1 MIFANDTHQPPSEP
15 PPAPREDEDSG
26 VMMALG
32 EDEPPLM
39 GLGSDLTESAAQ
51 NLTMA
56 LLAFNGGRVRAVPED
71 LDDTSD
77 VEFYISSGGGSVNDM
92 LAVYDLRCLVK
103 MNRDIATLGLG
114 KIYSA
119 AVPLLAAGTK
129 GKRYMGRNAR
139 LMIHHCSSNAGG
151 SHLDIQINF
160 DELKKVEEL
169 MVGVLVEHSNLSL
182 DEVYEIMA
190 RNTDKFFSAEE
201 VLEMGIVDEII

>member
-1 MIFANDTHQPPSEP
+1 MIFANDTDPHTDETKDTE
-15 PPAPREDEDSG
+15 EDENSG

-51 NLTMA
+51 NLSMA
-56 LLAFNGGRVRAVPED
+56 LLAFNGGRVRAVPAD

-77 VEFYISSGGGSVNDM
+77 IEFYISSGGGSVGDM
-92 LAVYDLRCLVK
+92 LAVYDLMRLVK
-103 MNRDIATLGLG
+103 MNRDIATFGFG

-139 LMIHHCSSNAGG
+139 LMIHHCSSNASG
-151 SHLDIQINF
+151 SHLDIQTNF

-169 MVGVLVEHSNLSL
+169 MIGVLAEHSNLATA
-182 DEVYEIMA
+182 EVYEIMS

-201 VLEMGIVDEII
+201 ALEMGIVDEII

>member
-1 MIFANDTHQPPSEP
+1 MIFANDTHPPGDERP
-15 PPAPREDEDSG
+15 PPKEDEDSG

-92 LAVYDLRCLVK
+92 LAVYDLMCLVK
-103 MNRDIATLGLG
+103 MNRDIATFGFG
-114 KIYSA
+114 KVYSA

-139 LMIHHCSSNAGG
+139 LMIHHCSSHTGG

-169 MVGVLVEHSNLSL
+169 MVGVLVEHSNLSTE
-182 DEVYEIMA
+182 EVYEIMS
-190 RNTDKFFSAEE
+190 RNTDKFFSAEQA
-201 VLEMGIVDEII
+201 LEMGIVDEII

>member
-1 MIFANDTHQPPSEP
+1 MIFANDTHPPGD
-15 PPAPREDEDSG
+15 APTNPKEDEDSG

-51 NLTMA
+51 NLSMA
-56 LLAFNGGRVRAVPED
+56 LLAFNGGRVRAVSED

-77 VEFYISSGGGSVNDM
+77 IEFYISSGGGSVSDM
-92 LAVYDLRCLVK
+92 LAVYDLMCLVK
-103 MNRDIATLGLG
+103 MNRDIATFGFG

-139 LMIHHCSSNAGG
+139 LMIHHCSSNASG
-151 SHLDIQINF
+151 SHLEIQINF

-169 MVGVLVEHSNLSL
+169 MVGVLVEHSNLSAE
-182 DEVYEIMA
+182 EVYEIMS

-201 VLEMGIVDEII
+201 ALEMGIVDEII

>member
-1 MIFANDTHQPPSEP
+1 MIFANDMP
-15 PPAPREDEDSG
+15 PPDDAPGPPKEDEDSG

-92 LAVYDLRCLVK
+92 LAVYDLMCLVK
-103 MNRDIATLGLG
+103 MNRDIATFGFG
-114 KIYSA
+114 KVYSA

-139 LMIHHCSSNAGG
+139 LMIHHCSSHTGG

-169 MVGVLVEHSNLSL
+169 MVGVLVEHSNLSAE
-182 DEVYEIMA
+182 EVYEIMS

-201 VLEMGIVDEII
+201 ALEMGIVDKII

>member
-1 MIFANDTHQPPSEP
+1 MIFANDTHPPGDELTHSK
-15 PPAPREDEDSG
+15 EDEDSG

-39 GLGSDLTESAAQ
+39 GLGSDITESAAQ
-51 NLTMA
+51 NLSMA

-77 VEFYISSGGGSVNDM
+77 IEFYISSGGGSVSDM
-92 LAVYDLRCLVK
+92 LAVYDLMCLVK
-103 MNRDIATLGLG
+103 MNRDIATFGFG

>member
-1 MIFANDTHQPPSEP
+1 MIFANDTHPPDDEP
-15 PPAPREDEDSG
+15 GTPKEDEDSG
-26 VMMALG
+26 VMVALG

-51 NLTMA
+51 NLSMA

-92 LAVYDLRCLVK
+92 LAVYDLMCLVK
-103 MNRDIATLGLG
+103 MNRDIATFGFG
-114 KIYSA
+114 KVYSA

-139 LMIHHCSSNAGG
+139 LMIHHCSSHTGG

-169 MVGVLVEHSNLSL
+169 MVGVLVEHSNLSTE
-182 DEVYEIMA
+182 EVYEIMS

-201 VLEMGIVDEII
+201 ALEMGIVDEII